1 MTSESHC
8 YCFKKHPIQSTYL
21 YVDDCVVIHPH
32 RKYSILENH
41 SDLIQEFLFQSGTV
55 KLLVSTSHTEDSKKH
70 YFIQIKSILFI

>member
-8 YCFKKHPIQSTYL
+8 YCLKKNPIQSTYL

-41 SDLIQEFLFQSGTV
+41 SDLIQELLFQSGTV
-55 KLLVSTSHTEDSKKH
+55 KLLVSTSTSTHRKK
-70 YFIQIKSILFI
+70 QKTLFPSD